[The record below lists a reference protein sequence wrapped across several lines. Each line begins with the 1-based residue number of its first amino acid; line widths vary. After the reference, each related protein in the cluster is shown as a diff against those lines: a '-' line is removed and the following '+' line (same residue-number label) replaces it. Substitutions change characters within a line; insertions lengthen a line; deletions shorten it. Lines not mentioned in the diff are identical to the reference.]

1 VWRLPDQ
8 HGVVIGKEPLGLS
21 AVWIVKITPEINR
34 CACDSSCKCR
44 TVTEQIQRKQIKRV
58 REVLAELQH
67 NLNVSPDGAVSL
79 DYITQRL
86 TDALETNR

>member
-1 VWRLPDQ
+1 
-8 HGVVIGKEPLGLS
+8 VVIGQEPLGLS
-21 AVWIVKITPEINR
+21 AVWIMKMKPEIAR

-44 TVTEQIQRKQIKRV
+44 TVTEQIQRKQLKRI
-58 REVLAELQH
+58 REVVAELQH

-86 TDALETNR
+86 TDALETQR